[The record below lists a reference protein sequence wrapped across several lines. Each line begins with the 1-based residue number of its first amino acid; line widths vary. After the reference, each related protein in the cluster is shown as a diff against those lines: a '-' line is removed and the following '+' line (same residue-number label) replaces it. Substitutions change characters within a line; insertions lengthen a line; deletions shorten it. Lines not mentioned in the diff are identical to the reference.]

1 MSVVAEHQHL
11 VQFRTRDHRVRTRL
25 WNSPIIVTTAVQFF
39 ETLGDNRSKLRKL
52 CKLPGSAI
60 FVDEAHAA
68 MPLSLWP
75 CEWEWMTELSN
86 SWNCLFCFGSGSLRK
101 VWENQTLMGTSR
113 RLPDL
118 SPKPL
123 RRKME
128 AYESKRIRYDQL
140 NSSVTLAQLAH
151 LIRQDASESKLAIFN
166 TVWTSALFAKI
177 LAEMGEEVLYLST
190 ALTPID
196 RRRHVEAIRERLTVK
211 DKPWTLVATS
221 CVEAGVDFNFRKAY
235 RELCSLG
242 STIQTSGRQ
251 NREGEWNGD
260 SVTTVFKISDPLA
273 NRNFQFEFTRRLL
286 ERMFDQFWFD
296 SKSIEELIDYE
307 YGHIVDETRVVED
320 SRPLRDNEDCA
331 NFKTVAELCK
341 VIETDTVPVVITPEI
356 IDRLSQG
363 YDLPMRVIEQHV
375 VQIYQNKLE
384 KYKVLPIVGLE
395 GLYQWTLDYDPD
407 GLGYM
412 AGVIETL
419 NND

>member
-1 MSVVAEHQHL
+1 
-11 VQFRTRDHRVRTRL
+11 
-25 WNSPIIVTTAVQFF
+25 
-39 ETLGDNRSKLRKL
+39 
-52 CKLPGSAI
+52 
-60 FVDEAHAA
+60 
-68 MPLSLWP
+68 
-75 CEWEWMTELSN
+75 
-86 SWNCLFCFGSGSLRK
+86 
-101 VWENQTLMGTSR
+101 
-113 RLPDL
+113 
-118 SPKPL
+118 
-123 RRKME
+123 ME

-151 LIRQDASESKLAIFN
+151 LIRQDDSESKLAIFN

-196 RRRHVEAIRERLTVK
+196 RRRHVEAIRERLKVK

-307 YGHIVDETRVVED
+307 YNHIVDETRVIED
-320 SRPLRDNEDCA
+320 SQPLRDNEACA

-412 AGVIETL
+412 AGIIESMQA
-419 NND
+419 